1 MCINII
7 VFNKLINL
15 CVMIKRIKNK
25 NKKMKREI
33 EEQEKRRKKRMTNKL
48 DKL

>member
-25 NKKMKREI
+25 NKNKKMKRETREK
-33 EEQEKRRKKRMTNKL
+33 EEKKN
-48 DKL
+48 DE